1 MRTRTRVLIV
11 AVLLLLPIVA
21 RWAWFYRG
29 VYTPPFIPEIDES
42 QIQVALP
49 EYGPAAQEA
58 SEQGGR
64 VVFDLGH
71 NSNLE
76 VDDLTPLQDRLAT
89 RGAILETH
97 YGFDASLE
105 SQLRGAVALV
115 VVAPSFSYS
124 EWEVGA
130 VMDFVRAGG
139 RVLLVADPTRPVP
152 MESDSQDLGE
162 AFFPESAIPA
172 INSLANPLGIV
183 YFDDYLYNLVDNE
196 GNYRNVRLTAG
207 DSDHPLAEGLESVIF
222 FATHSLRSDGVALLT
237 GDDDTS
243 SPLRTGE
250 TDLAAGVLSADGAVL
265 ALGDLT
271 ALTAPY
277 HTMADND
284 RLMSNVAGWLLAAE
298 REFDLLDFPY
308 LFERAVDLVQI
319 SGEFLDPRLIAKS
332 GMLKDVVA
340 LADLTLDLRDTDDP
354 DHDAIFV
361 GTFEDVE
368 LVQEYLDDAGVAIII
383 ADAEEEV
390 STPTPTPTAGEE
402 EEEVRDTIEVEGLGS
417 VPLQGT
423 TLFVV
428 HRSDDRVVVI
438 SLGEDGDAAMEAL
451 DRLAA
456 ADFLGC
462 AERDDVLVCS
472 TGEAEE
478 GLGLDEEREG
488 PEEGETPVP
497 EETPQ
502 AGPRVGSVLESAE
515 AMTAGVPWLVELA
528 EESYD
533 ETSQSGETYIYTI
546 ALDRSQDTLWVYGWC
561 TFSEELLEQNW
572 EYIALVF
579 TVDDEDVPLSDFA
592 MLDFDVDDEWCRF
605 YHALVTDWPRG
616 EHELIAEVTFD
627 MELDDGQ
634 DIYPAGTHYYQ
645 YLVTVGG

>member
-1 MRTRTRVLIV
+1 
-11 AVLLLLPIVA
+11 
-21 RWAWFYRG
+21 
-29 VYTPPFIPEIDES
+29 
-42 QIQVALP
+42 
-49 EYGPAAQEA
+49 
-58 SEQGGR
+58 
-64 VVFDLGH
+64 
-71 NSNLE
+71 

-115 VVAPSFSYS
+115 VVAPSFLYS

-152 MESDSQDLGE
+152 TAEDADSLDLGDV
-162 AFFPESAIPA
+162 FSPESAIPA

-183 YFDDYLYNLVDNE
+183 YFDDYLYNLVENE

-207 DSDHPLAEGLESVIF
+207 DSDHPLAEGLESVVF

-250 TDLAAGVLSADGAVL
+250 TDLAAGVLSADGSVL

-284 RLMSNVAGWLLAAE
+284 RLMSNVADWLLAAE
-298 REFDLLDFPY
+298 REFDLQDFPY

-332 GMLKDVVA
+332 GMLKDILA
-340 LADLTLDLRDTDDP
+340 LADLTLDLRDIDDP
-354 DHDAIFV
+354 DHDVIFV

-368 LVQEYLDDAGVAIII
+368 LVQEYLDDAGVAITI
-383 ADAEEEV
+383 AEAEEEV
-390 STPTPTPTAGEE
+390 STPTPTAGE

-462 AERDDVLVCS
+462 AERDDVLICS

-478 GLGLDEEREG
+478 GLGLDEEREK
-488 PEEGETPVP
+488 PAEETPVP

-502 AGPRVGSVLESAE
+502 AGPRVGSVLESEE

-528 EESYD
+528 EETYD
-533 ETSQSGETYIYTI
+533 ETSQAGETYTYTI
-546 ALDRSQDTLWVYGWC
+546 ALERSQDTLWVYGWC

-572 EYIALVF
+572 EHIALVF
-579 TVDDEDVPLSDFA
+579 TLDDEDVPLSRFA
-592 MLDFDVDDEWCRF
+592 TVEFDDQEEWCRL
-605 YHALVTDWPRG
+605 YYALVTDWPRG
-616 EHELIAEVTFD
+616 EHELTIEATFD
-627 MELDDGQ
+627 TELDDGQ
-634 DIYPAGTHYYQ
+634 EIFPAGTHYYQ
-645 YLVTVGG
+645 YVVTVGG

>member
-21 RWAWFYRG
+21 RWVWFNRG
-29 VYTPPFIPEIDES
+29 VYTSPSIPEIDES
-42 QIQVALP
+42 QIEVAPP
-49 EYGPAAQEA
+49 EYGPAAQE
-58 SEQGGR
+58 SSQQGGR

-115 VVAPSFSYS
+115 VVAPSFLYS

-152 MESDSQDLGE
+152 TAEDADSLDLGDV
-162 AFFPESAIPA
+162 FSPESAIPA

-183 YFDDYLYNLVDNE
+183 YFDDYLYNLVENE

-207 DSDHPLAEGLESVIF
+207 DSDHPLAEGLESVVF

-250 TDLAAGVLSADGAVL
+250 TDLAAGVLSADGSVL

-284 RLMSNVAGWLLAAE
+284 RLMSNVADWLLAAE
-298 REFDLLDFPY
+298 REFDLQDFPY

-332 GMLKDVVA
+332 GMLKDILA
-340 LADLTLDLRDTDDP
+340 LADLTLDLRDIDDP
-354 DHDAIFV
+354 DHDVIFV

-368 LVQEYLDDAGVAIII
+368 LVQEYLDDAGVAITI
-383 ADAEEEV
+383 AEAEEEV
-390 STPTPTPTAGEE
+390 STPTPTAGE

-462 AERDDVLVCS
+462 AERDDVLICS

-478 GLGLDEEREG
+478 GLGLDEEREK
-488 PEEGETPVP
+488 PAEETPVP

-502 AGPRVGSVLESAE
+502 AGPRVGSVLESEE

-528 EESYD
+528 EETYD
-533 ETSQSGETYIYTI
+533 ETSQAGETYTYTI
-546 ALDRSQDTLWVYGWC
+546 ALERSQDTLWVYGWC

-572 EYIALVF
+572 EHIALVF
-579 TVDDEDVPLSDFA
+579 TLDDEDVPLSRFA
-592 MLDFDVDDEWCRF
+592 TVEFDDQEEWCRL
-605 YHALVTDWPRG
+605 YYALVTDWPRG
-616 EHELIAEVTFD
+616 EHELTIEATFD
-627 MELDDGQ
+627 TELDDGQ
-634 DIYPAGTHYYQ
+634 EIFPAGTHYYQ
-645 YLVTVGG
+645 YVVTVGG

>member
-29 VYTPPFIPEIDES
+29 VYTSPSIPEIDES
-42 QIQVALP
+42 QISVPPP

-115 VVAPSFSYS
+115 VIAPSFPYS

-152 MESDSQDLGE
+152 TAEDADSLDLGE
-162 AFFPESAIPA
+162 VFFPESAIPA

-183 YFDDYLYNLVDNE
+183 YFDDYLYNLADNE

-207 DSDHPLAEGLESVIF
+207 DSDHPLAEGLESVVF

-237 GDDDTS
+237 GDDDMS

-250 TDLAAGVLSADGAVL
+250 TDLAAGVLSAEGGVL

-284 RLMSNVAGWLLAAE
+284 RLMSNVADWLLAAE
-298 REFDLLDFPY
+298 REFDLQDFPY
-308 LFERAVDLVQI
+308 LFERPVDLVQI

-332 GMLKDVVA
+332 GLLKDILA
-340 LADLTLDLRDTDDP
+340 LADLTLDLRDIDDP
-354 DHDAIFV
+354 DHDVIFV

-368 LVQEYLDDAGVAIII
+368 LVQEYLDDAGVAITI
-383 ADAEEEV
+383 AEAEEGG
-390 STPTPTPTAGEE
+390 PTPTPTAGEE
-402 EEEVRDTIEVEGLGS
+402 EEVQDTIEVEGLGS

-428 HRSDDRVVVI
+428 HRGDDRVVVI

-462 AERDDVLVCS
+462 AERDDVLICS

-478 GLGLDEEREG
+478 GLGLDEEREK
-488 PEEGETPVP
+488 PAEETPVP

-502 AGPRVGSVLESAE
+502 AGPRVGSVLESEE

-528 EESYD
+528 EETYD
-533 ETSQSGETYIYTI
+533 ETSQAGETYTYTI
-546 ALDRSQDTLWVYGWC
+546 ALERSQDTLWVYGWC

-572 EYIALVF
+572 EHIALVF
-579 TVDDEDVPLSDFA
+579 TLDDEDVPLSRFA
-592 MLDFDVDDEWCRF
+592 TVEFDDQEEWCRL
-605 YHALVTDWPRG
+605 YYALVTDWPRG
-616 EHELIAEVTFD
+616 EHELTIEATFD
-627 MELDDGQ
+627 TELDDGQ
-634 DIYPAGTHYYQ
+634 EIFPAGTHYYQ
-645 YLVTVGG
+645 YVVTVGG

>member
-1 MRTRTRVLIV
+1 MRTRFRVLIV

-21 RWAWFYRG
+21 RWAWYNRG
-29 VYTPPFIPEIDES
+29 AYTPPPISEIDES

-49 EYGPAAQEA
+49 EYSPAAQEA

-71 NSNLE
+71 NNNLE
-76 VDDLTPLQDRLAT
+76 VNDLTPLQDRLAAQ
-89 RGAILETH
+89 GAILETH
-97 YGFDASLE
+97 NGFDASME

-130 VMDFVRAGG
+130 VMEFVKAGG

-152 MESDSQDLGE
+152 SAEDAGSQDLTDI
-162 AFFPESAIPA
+162 FFPESAIPA
-172 INSLANPLGIV
+172 INSLANPLGVV

-196 GNYRNVRLTAG
+196 GNYRNVRLSTG
-207 DSDHPLAEGLESVIF
+207 DVDHPLTDGLESVVF

-237 GDDDTS
+237 GDGDTS

-250 TDLAAGVLSADGAVL
+250 TGLAAGVLSADGAVL

-277 HTMADND
+277 HTRADND
-284 RLMSNVAGWLLAAE
+284 QLLSNVAGWLLAGE
-298 REFDLLDFPY
+298 REFDLQDVPY
-308 LFERAVDLVQI
+308 LFQRPVDLVQI
-319 SGEFLDPRLIAKS
+319 SGELLDPRLIAKS

-340 LADLTLDLRDTDDP
+340 LADLTLDLRDIDDP

-368 LVQEYLDDAGVAIII
+368 LVQTYLDDAGVAIII
-383 ADAEEEV
+383 ADAEDEV
-390 STPTPTPTAGEE
+390 STPTPTPTPTAGEE

-438 SLGEDGDAAMEAL
+438 SLGEDGDTAMEAL
-451 DRLAA
+451 DRLAW
-456 ADFLGC
+456 ADFLDC

-478 GLGLDEEREG
+478 GLGLDEERE
-488 PEEGETPVP
+488 EPVP

-502 AGPRVGSVLESAE
+502 AGPRLGSVLESEE
-515 AMTAGVPWLVELA
+515 AMAVGVPWLVELA
-528 EESYD
+528 EEVYD
-533 ETSQSGETYIYTI
+533 ETSQAGETYTYTI
-546 ALDRSQDTLWVYGWC
+546 VLDRSQDTLWVYGWC
-561 TFSEELLEQNW
+561 TFSEELLDQNW
-572 EYIALVF
+572 ENIALVF

-592 MLDFDVDDEWCRF
+592 IIEFDSDDEWCRL
-605 YHALVTDWPRG
+605 YYALVTDWPRG
-616 EHELIAEVTFD
+616 EHELITEVTFD
-627 MELDDGQ
+627 TELDDGE
-634 DIYPAGTHYYQ
+634 DIYPAGTHYFQ